1 MSIKHDNF
9 DFEFKND
16 ISFGKYFHMIN
27 VTLILERRVVE
38 SEKLKTAHVGRI
50 PVVIERAVTD

>member
-16 ISFGKYFHMIN
+16 ISFGKYFHEFN
-27 VTLILERRVVE
+27 FTLKSERRVVE

>member
-1 MSIKHDNF
+1 MKQDNF

-16 ISFGKYFHMIN
+16 ISFGNYFHNIIP
-27 VTLILERRVVE
+27 ILERRVVE
-38 SEKLKTAHVGRI
+38 SQKLKTAHVGRI

>member
-1 MSIKHDNF
+1 MSMKQDNF

-16 ISFGKYFHMIN
+16 ISFGNYIHNIIP
-27 VTLILERRVVE
+27 ILERRVVE
-38 SEKLKTAHVGRI
+38 SQKLKTAHVGRI